1 MPGAQSG
8 SRSVAA
14 LAAVASAAALALALS
29 AKHLLAW
36 WRQGAWDGLASVVS
50 FSAKL
55 IAGALG
61 LKVALIAWP
70 DRS

>member
-1 MPGAQSG
+1 MSGAQGS

-14 LAAVASAAALALALS
+14 LAAAASAAALALALS

-36 WRQGAWDGLASVVS
+36 WRQGSWDGLASVVS

-55 IAGALG
+55 IAGALPP
-61 LKVALIAWP
+61 KVAWIRL
-70 DRS
+70 